1 MHCGQEISTSKS
13 DHPRS
18 WDIFCKVVDNYGDIG
33 VCWRLARQL
42 AAEHGLMVRLWVD
55 DLACFGKICPE
66 ICQDQATQAI
76 QGIEIISWASTNPAA
91 TPADVVIEAF
101 GCGLPASYVA
111 DMETNPG
118 GHVWV
123 NLEYLSAE
131 NWIDGCHGLPSPQTA
146 SRLIKYFF
154 FPGFSPSSGGLICEK
169 DLDERRREFLT
180 NAAQVGAFWQSLG
193 LPVPA
198 EREIRVT
205 LFCYEHNAATAL
217 FKAWSEVD
225 YPVFCIVPEGIAAK
239 QISDFFR
246 QDGGGPGNL
255 YTKGSLTVCVLHF
268 LDQNDYD
275 RLLWTSDFNLVRG
288 EDSFVRAQWAAR
300 PMIWQIYPQDENAH
314 IPKLEAFLTRYCR
327 DLPEQ
332 AAAALISFAKGWNVV
347 DGEATNWSELMRWE
361 TELKIYAAEWAN
373 TLMKKEDLAT
383 NLVHFCN
390 NKLK

>member
-13 DHPRS
+13 DRPRS

-33 VCWRLARQL
+33 ICWRLARQL

-55 DLACFGKICPE
+55 DLASFGKICPE
-66 ICQDQATQAI
+66 IRQDQATQAI
-76 QGIEIISWASTNPAA
+76 QGIEIISWASTGLAA
-91 TPADVVIEAF
+91 APADVVIEAF

-111 DMETNPG
+111 DMETNPS

-154 FPGFSPSSGGLICEK
+154 FPGFSPSSGGLICENGLQK
-169 DLDERRREFLT
+169 RRREFLA
-180 NAAQVGAFWQSLG
+180 NAEQVGAFWQSLG
-193 LPVPA
+193 LPVPV
-198 EREIRVT
+198 EREMRVT
-205 LFCYEHNAATAL
+205 LFCYEHNSATAL

-239 QISDFFR
+239 QISDFFQ
-246 QDGGGPGNL
+246 QDCGGPGNL
-255 YTKGSLTVCVLHF
+255 YTKGSLKVCVLHF

-275 RLLWTSDFNLVRG
+275 RLLWASDFNLVRG

-300 PMIWQIYPQDENAH
+300 PMIWQIYPQDEKAH
-314 IPKLEAFLTRYCR
+314 IPKLEAFLIRYCR

-332 AAAALISFAKGWNVV
+332 AAATLIPFVKGWNLV
-347 DGEATNWSELMRWE
+347 DGEAMNWTELMSWG
-361 TELKIYAAEWAN
+361 TELKIHAGEWAN